1 MCCSYNCLVSP
12 DHVVSAAANGT
23 SAMAPRTYSEQAATA
38 VADAQLQAVNA
49 HLISPHRSTHA
60 VLASPRGRHRGATAA
75 IRRRHPGAL
84 RRLYAV
90 PGPPPAVRE
99 RVDRA
104 IIVNIY
110 RALSCLRV
118 GPLVVMVH
126 EGGWCVY
133 DVSDEDQNCR
143 MFARDVS
150 AVFVDVGYRCAF
162 CGQLFAAVARRCT
175 PTGV

>member
-1 MCCSYNCLVSP
+1 
-12 DHVVSAAANGT
+12 
-23 SAMAPRTYSEQAATA
+23 
-38 VADAQLQAVNA
+38 
-49 HLISPHRSTHA
+49 
-60 VLASPRGRHRGATAA
+60 
-75 IRRRHPGAL
+75 
-84 RRLYAV
+84 
-90 PGPPPAVRE
+90 VRE